1 MGGGRSR
8 QCFLTALRETRHRL
22 FKASPSRSTFS
33 NVTTVANRK
42 RLSSARNIEV
52 DSLLHQVPV
61 ADTNVMSLSSI
72 AALSTLGFPDTS
84 THRFLAVLTLLIVSL
99 RISARVSALS
109 LGLFDL
115 LEHHWDQVMGICLAE
130 F

>member
-1 MGGGRSR
+1 MLSNCPACNTPQIVQSFSKSIDIFECDRSSKPEEAKL
-8 QCFLTALRETRHRL
+8 C
-22 FKASPSRSTFS
+22 K
-33 NVTTVANRK
+33 
-42 RLSSARNIEV
+42 NIEV

-61 ADTNVMSLSSI
+61 ADTNAMSLSSI
-72 AALSTLGFPDTS
+72 AALSTIGFPDTS
-84 THRFLAVLTLLIVSL
+84 TYRLLAVLTLLIVSL

-109 LGLFDL
+109 LDLFDL